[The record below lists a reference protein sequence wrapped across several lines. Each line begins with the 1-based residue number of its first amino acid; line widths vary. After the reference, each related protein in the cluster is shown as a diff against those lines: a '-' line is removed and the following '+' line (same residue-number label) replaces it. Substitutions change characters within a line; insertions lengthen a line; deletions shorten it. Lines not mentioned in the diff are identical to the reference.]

1 MLAKYYIT
9 TFCEQGRP
17 ENKGHKLFK
26 FQIWEKEYW
35 SPFAA
40 INFMYDDIKVRSR
53 GSGGIRFTSVER
65 FK

>member
-1 MLAKYYIT
+1 MLAKYYLT

-17 ENKGHKLFK
+17 ENKGHKMFK

-40 INFMYDDIKVRSR
+40 VNLMYADVRSR
-53 GSGGIRFTSVER
+53 SAAGVRFTSVER

>member
-1 MLAKYYIT
+1 MLAKYYFT

-17 ENKGHKLFK
+17 ENKGHKMFK

-40 INFMYDDIKVRSR
+40 INSMYADIAHGAR
-53 GSGGIRFTSVER
+53 GSEVRFTSVER